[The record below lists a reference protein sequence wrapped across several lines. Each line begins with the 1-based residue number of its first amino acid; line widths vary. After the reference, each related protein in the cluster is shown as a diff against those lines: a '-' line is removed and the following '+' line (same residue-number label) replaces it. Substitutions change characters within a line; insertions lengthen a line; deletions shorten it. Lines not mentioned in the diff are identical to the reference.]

1 METNVVSHSMA
12 EGFAKCRKQFEIQ
25 HVLGLMP
32 KTMPSGLRKG
42 NSGHAFFDGF
52 LTEYKLTKD
61 TAKAKAAGLNK
72 LMAYKHVAM
81 ELVPML
87 ISWVEKEWP
96 KYERRWEI
104 LEIEKTYHLV
114 IEIGDKKLYFPF
126 TVDLLVRDLV
136 TGKILLID
144 HKCLYD
150 PYGEKEMEMLPQQPK
165 YMGALRAL
173 GIPVDEAYY
182 NIVRSRKMKETGYES
197 MMVRIPIS
205 NERIKSAMR
214 DQIAIMREIGNDP
227 VYYRTANSLTC
238 KSCTVFELCKAQQ
251 NNEDTEAIT
260 DLHFEQ
266 NEYGYTVKELEDGT
280 AGRNL

>member
-32 KTMPSGLRKG
+32 KEMPGGLRKG

-52 LTEYKLTKD
+52 LTAIKAGYS
-61 TAKAKAAGLNK
+61 TAHAKSEGMAK
-72 LMAYKHVAM
+72 LMAYKHAAM
-81 ELVPML
+81 ELLPML
-87 ISWVEKEWP
+87 INWVETEWP

-104 LEIEKTYHLV
+104 LEIERTYHLK
-114 IEIGDKKLYFPF
+114 INTGDNVLYFPF
-126 TVDLLVRDLV
+126 TVDLLVKDLV

-150 PYGEKEMEMLPQQPK
+150 PYGAKEMEMLPQQPK

-173 GIPVDEAYY
+173 GIPVDDAYY
-182 NIVRSRKMKETGYES
+182 NIVRTRKMKEGYENLF
-197 MMVRIPIS
+197 VKIPIS
-205 NERIKSAMR
+205 NERIKSAMQE
-214 DQIAIMREIGNDP
+214 QIAITREIGNDP
-227 VYYRTANSLTC
+227 VYYRTANSMTC
-238 KSCTVFELCKAQQ
+238 KSCIVFELCNAQQ
-251 NNEDTEAIT
+251 NKTDEETITELYFT
-260 DLHFEQ
+260 KND
-266 NEYGYTVKELEDGT
+266 YGYTAEELENGT